1 MMIDSNYHTHT
12 YRCTHAQGT
21 EEDYVIEAINNN
33 YKELGISDHGPFN
46 NNKYDFRMDFSEFED
61 YLNTINNLKSKYK
74 DKINILSSVEIEFFE
89 DSLDFYNDLL
99 SKYKLDY
106 LTLGQHMIKINNT
119 LYYDCDFHYNEY
131 YMLYAK
137 TLKKAMDTK
146 LFKLIAHPDF
156 YLKSLTP
163 WNETAIEAANIIIDS
178 AVKNDCILEINA
190 NGVRKGLQT
199 TTDGKQKYVYP
210 NENFFKLALEKKAKI
225 IINSDCHNPKELLDD
240 AVKST
245 YDLAKKWGISP
256 LTRL

>member
-1 MMIDSNYHTHT
+1 
-12 YRCTHAQGT
+12 
-21 EEDYVIEAINNN
+21 
-33 YKELGISDHGPFN
+33 
-46 NNKYDFRMDFSEFED
+46 
-61 YLNTINNLKSKYK
+61 
-74 DKINILSSVEIEFFE
+74 
-89 DSLDFYNDLL
+89 
-99 SKYKLDY
+99 
-106 LTLGQHMIKINNT
+106 
-119 LYYDCDFHYNEY
+119 
-131 YMLYAK
+131 MLYAK

-146 LFKLIAHPDF
+146 FFKLIAHPDF

-190 NGVRKGLQT
+190 NGIRKGLQT

-240 AVKST
+240 AVKNT